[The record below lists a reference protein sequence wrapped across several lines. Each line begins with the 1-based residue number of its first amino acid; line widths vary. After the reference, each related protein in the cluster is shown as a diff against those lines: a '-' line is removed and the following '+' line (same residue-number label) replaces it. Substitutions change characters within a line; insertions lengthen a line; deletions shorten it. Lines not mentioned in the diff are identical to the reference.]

1 MCSFHHVISL
11 QQHKYVRSLRV
22 KNSAYGVICINYIVL
37 CPNTWRF
44 RGKIPHGSYIFS
56 MLKSKVDE
64 IEGLQSELKGRE
76 NRISQLEGE
85 VKQSGLDLKQL
96 QSQLVVK
103 EEQLMQTQEN
113 VQKVRIDISR
123 STG

>member
-1 MCSFHHVISL
+1 M
-11 QQHKYVRSLRV
+11 
-22 KNSAYGVICINYIVL
+22 
-37 CPNTWRF
+37 
-44 RGKIPHGSYIFS
+44 
-56 MLKSKVDE
+56 
-64 IEGLQSELKGRE
+64 
-76 NRISQLEGE
+76 
-85 VKQSGLDLKQL
+85 KQSGLDLKQL

>member
-1 MCSFHHVISL
+1 M
-11 QQHKYVRSLRV
+11 KR
-22 KNSAYGVICINYIVL
+22 
-37 CPNTWRF
+37 
-44 RGKIPHGSYIFS
+44 
-56 MLKSKVDE
+56 
-64 IEGLQSELKGRE
+64 EGGGGQES
-76 NRISQLEGE
+76 RITQLEGE
-85 VKQSGLDLKQL
+85 VKQAGLDLKQL

>member
-1 MCSFHHVISL
+1 M
-11 QQHKYVRSLRV
+11 
-22 KNSAYGVICINYIVL
+22 
-37 CPNTWRF
+37 
-44 RGKIPHGSYIFS
+44 
-56 MLKSKVDE
+56 
-64 IEGLQSELKGRE
+64 
-76 NRISQLEGE
+76 
-85 VKQSGLDLKQL
+85 KQSGLDLKHL

>member
-1 MCSFHHVISL
+1 M
-11 QQHKYVRSLRV
+11 
-22 KNSAYGVICINYIVL
+22 
-37 CPNTWRF
+37 
-44 RGKIPHGSYIFS
+44 
-56 MLKSKVDE
+56 
-64 IEGLQSELKGRE
+64 
-76 NRISQLEGE
+76 
-85 VKQSGLDLKQL
+85 KQAGLDLKQL